1 MSITNEEKIQIIESR
16 LSTLDF
22 CIQNLSDGIAQSPD
36 SDMEGKTPRAEVLS
50 DLMLQRQALIDLK
63 ETLV

>member
-1 MSITNEEKIQIIESR
+1 MTITNEEKIQIVEDR
-16 LSTLDF
+16 LSTLNF

-36 SDMEGKTPRAEVLS
+36 SDIEGKTPRAEVLS
-50 DLMLQRQALIDLK
+50 KLMLERQALIDLK